1 MVGTT
6 GTHFVTHGYGGDLTG
21 GDLPLNYLYS
31 YNVASNGA
39 IGKQVSAIDTQLYDG
54 SSCTGAAGGQ
64 WPDGKELD
72 HTGRYIYV
80 PYCTDA
86 VQTYRISNAGV
97 MTFQNATIYNNPDQ
111 SYGGLPKITGNN
123 TFAYNQTITTAGPHG
138 PNGAFAAFARESDG
152 TLQYIGIPAVTGPTF
167 PTNYFSSFDGILTN
181 DPTDHLAVMLGLRK
195 FIPPDTVANEG
206 CALASFTVGSKGQ
219 LTSTNT
225 YANMPEV
232 CGQSMLL
239 SPSGK
244 FLVVLSLG
252 GRSLQLF
259 HFNGSQPITNFT
271 QITGKSG
278 WFSAMAWDK
287 SNHLYALNGL
297 SGRLHVYTVTSSGVV
312 EAAGSPY
319 TLPFCGYDLQDNI
332 PNCPQSLIVRSL
344 PQ

>member
-1 MVGTT
+1 MARLP
-6 GTHFVTHGYGGDLTG
+6 HSHG
-21 GDLPLNYLYS
+21 
-31 YNVASNGA
+31 
-39 IGKQVSAIDTQLYDG
+39 
-54 SSCTGAAGGQ
+54 
-64 WPDGKELD
+64 
-72 HTGRYIYV
+72 
-80 PYCTDA
+80 
-86 VQTYRISNAGV
+86 
-97 MTFQNATIYNNPDQ
+97 
-111 SYGGLPKITGNN
+111 
-123 TFAYNQTITTAGPHG
+123 
-138 PNGAFAAFARESDG
+138 ESDG

-259 HFNGSQPITNFT
+259 HFNGSQP
-271 QITGKSG
+271 S
-278 WFSAMAWDK
+278 
-287 SNHLYALNGL
+287 
-297 SGRLHVYTVTSSGVV
+297 RTSLKLR
-312 EAAGSPY
+312 ENPAGSRPWHG
-319 TLPFCGYDLQDNI
+319 TRATISMP
-332 PNCPQSLIVRSL
+332 
-344 PQ
+344 